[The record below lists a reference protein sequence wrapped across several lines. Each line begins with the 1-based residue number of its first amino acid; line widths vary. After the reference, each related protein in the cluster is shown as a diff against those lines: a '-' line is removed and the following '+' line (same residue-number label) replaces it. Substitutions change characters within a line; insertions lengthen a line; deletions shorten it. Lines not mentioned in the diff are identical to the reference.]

1 MCTQLAYVARGV
13 GLDLTKSAVIPVLV
27 ELSND
32 KCVAVRVSAVE
43 TVVQVRRLRSFK
55 ASISIA
61 EECLI

>member
-43 TVVQVRRLRSFK
+43 TVVQVHLF
-55 ASISIA
+55 
-61 EECLI
+61 